1 MFDADFLGFFRFDEG
16 GDVDESFGRGG
27 AVVFDFFDRKVGV
40 RGDADCRIVAR
51 GVDVDYDEDG
61 IGDVAAEEFVDA
73 QV

>member
-1 MFDADFLGFFRFDEG
+1 VHEC
-16 GDVDESFGRGG
+16 FGRGG